1 MEKFNDQF
9 TPEDVEIASA
19 FTDDELRARKKQKD
33 ILLRLFSEFPVP
45 DDDSTIDDVGIDV
58 FDIIKD
64 SVCRGKYNL
73 IYWNPEKKEY
83 DWASFLNLDNCI
95 EGAVDANYPCVLIT
109 PDCLK
114 GMNWIEYDDDGD
126 MRFAEDADNEEL
138 NGFAEP
144 QVFFDD
150 NARYVDIDWF
160 NVLGEIKEYLIK
172 KLS

>member
-1 MEKFNDQF
+1 MKKTDMQTLTKRSGKMDKEKKDALMRL
-9 TPEDVEIASA
+9 I
-19 FTDDELRARKKQKD
+19 RK
-33 ILLRLFSEFPVP
+33 FPVP
-45 DDDSTIDDVGIDV
+45 NSDSTIDDVGIDV
-58 FDIIKD
+58 FDIIRD
-64 SVCRGKYNL
+64 SVCRGIYNL

-144 QVFFDD
+144 QEFFDD
-150 NARYVDIDWF
+150 NVRYVDMDWF
-160 NVLGEIKEYLIK
+160 SVLGEIKENLIR
-172 KLS
+172 KLSKGGIKCHK